1 MRNRL
6 TFSSLL
12 FILGI
17 LGYSNAFSQ
26 DDRIPDLDQSISN
39 NSELLLEGELKITK
53 PIQVS
58 SDTVIV
64 KPTVKKADKG
74 KPDENKSV
82 LSFNFLY
89 YLIERYKLADIVD

>member
-6 TFSSLL
+6 TLSSFL

-17 LGYSNAFSQ
+17 LSSGNAFSQ
-26 DDRIPDLDQSISN
+26 DDRIPDLDNSVNN

-53 PIQVS
+53 PVQVT
-58 SDTVIV
+58 SDSTGV
-64 KPTVKKADKG
+64 KPALKKADKG
-74 KPDENKSV
+74 KSDENKSV